1 MDKMIRINESIKLFF
16 INSKINYINNNNRKK
31 KVIMIYL
38 SYIFY
43 YFHKKK
49 KKKKKKIVNHRSSCF
64 MNSND
69 FDFEFFFLI

>member
-49 KKKKKKIVNHRSSCF
+49 KKKKKKKS
-64 MNSND
+64 D
-69 FDFEFFFLI
+69 FDNIFFNSFLLYF